1 MHCVAYYSNS
11 NRTCGTL
18 KELSDN
24 QLNRLLEAKN
34 VREKEQLETNRH
46 YEQCRTI
53 PEKSQ
58 FNSSVHGI
66 HSDPCCK
73 LFTKILCPS
82 KKQKLPDTSNVLE
95 RTKRQKQ
102 YISNTDLFPKTCFKC
117 NVNRKKKK
125 GKIVNAHK
133 ITLQSTALNLKL
145 AAMKLND
152 EPQIIQFNARG
163 TSVESAQYLM
173 EKELMIHNACY
184 TDYIRCLKEETEC
197 SSTNSGATGDF
208 DAVKQFINANILN
221 SNNAVS
227 MIKLHSLYKTGID
240 NVNARS
246 YRAKLKERILS
257 EYGTQLIFLTINS
270 TTPQVVV
277 SAEGINSNTIVKNKE
292 QIIKECAKQLRQDI
306 LQYASNY
313 SMPSPLTTEA
323 IADSEKTLPES
334 VNDFIS
340 DLLKPEDHSLSDS
353 MRRLVLSYSSDLIT
367 SVSRGKVVTL
377 KQFLLGVGLHNITGL
392 KTPIRILSH
401 LGHCIDYNLVC
412 EIGTSQAE
420 EAMKHLENM
429 ELTET
434 SIDTPITYWW
444 ADNFNQTL
452 ETQTGHG
459 AIDSTHIVEFTE
471 SNLPKQVSEQI
482 SVLL

>member
-1 MHCVAYYSNS
+1 
-11 NRTCGTL
+11 
-18 KELSDN
+18 
-24 QLNRLLEAKN
+24 
-34 VREKEQLETNRH
+34 
-46 YEQCRTI
+46 
-53 PEKSQ
+53 
-58 FNSSVHGI
+58 
-66 HSDPCCK
+66 
-73 LFTKILCPS
+73 
-82 KKQKLPDTSNVLE
+82 
-95 RTKRQKQ
+95 
-102 YISNTDLFPKTCFKC
+102 
-117 NVNRKKKK
+117 
-125 GKIVNAHK
+125 
-133 ITLQSTALNLKL
+133 
-145 AAMKLND
+145 
-152 EPQIIQFNARG
+152 
-163 TSVESAQYLM
+163 M
-173 EKELMIHNACY
+173 EKELMIHSDCY
-184 TDYIRCLKEETEC
+184 TDHIRCLKEETE
-197 SSTNSGATGDF
+197 SSSSNSGATGEI

-227 MIKLHSLYKTGID
+227 MIKLYSLYKTGID
-240 NVNARS
+240 NMNARS

-257 EYGTQLIFLTINS
+257 EYGTQLLFLNINS

-313 SMPSPLTTEA
+313 AMPWPLTTEA

-340 DLLKPEDHSLSDS
+340 HLLKPEDHSLSDS
-353 MRRLVLSYSSDLIT
+353 MRRLVLSYSSDLIA

-412 EIGTSQAE
+412 EIETSQAE
-420 EAMKHLENM
+420 EAIKHLENM

-452 ETQTGHG
+452 ETKTGHG
-459 AIDSTHIVEFTE
+459 AIDSAHTVEFTE

>member
-1 MHCVAYYSNS
+1 
-11 NRTCGTL
+11 
-18 KELSDN
+18 
-24 QLNRLLEAKN
+24 
-34 VREKEQLETNRH
+34 
-46 YEQCRTI
+46 
-53 PEKSQ
+53 
-58 FNSSVHGI
+58 
-66 HSDPCCK
+66 
-73 LFTKILCPS
+73 
-82 KKQKLPDTSNVLE
+82 
-95 RTKRQKQ
+95 
-102 YISNTDLFPKTCFKC
+102 
-117 NVNRKKKK
+117 
-125 GKIVNAHK
+125 
-133 ITLQSTALNLKL
+133 
-145 AAMKLND
+145 
-152 EPQIIQFNARG
+152 
-163 TSVESAQYLM
+163 M
-173 EKELMIHNACY
+173 EKELMIHNDCY
-184 TDYIRCLKEETEC
+184 TYYIRCLKEETEC

-208 DAVKQFINANILN
+208 DTVKQFISVNILN
-221 SNNAVS
+221 SNNAVY

-257 EYGTQLIFLTINS
+257 EYGTQLLFLTINS

-313 SMPSPLTTEA
+313 SMSWPLATEA

-334 VNDFIS
+334 VNDFVS
-340 DLLKPEDHSLSDS
+340 HLLKPEDHSLSDS
-353 MRRLVLSYSSDLIT
+353 MRRLVLSYSSDLIA

-392 KTPIRILSH
+392 RTPIRILSH
-401 LGHCIDYNLVC
+401 LGHCIDCNLVC
-412 EIGTSQAE
+412 EIETSQAE
-420 EAMKHLENM
+420 EAIKHLENM

-444 ADNFNQTL
+444 ADNFNQIL

>member
-1 MHCVAYYSNS
+1 M
-11 NRTCGTL
+11 T
-18 KELSDN
+18 
-24 QLNRLLEAKN
+24 
-34 VREKEQLETNRH
+34 EKGQLETNRH

-66 HSDPCCK
+66 HLDPCYK

-82 KKQKLPDTSNVLE
+82 KKRKLPDTSNVLE
-95 RTKRQKQ
+95 RTKRQKRS
-102 YISNTDLFPKTCFKC
+102 ISNTDLFPKTCFKC
-117 NVNRKKKK
+117 NVNGKKKK

-133 ITLQSTALNLKL
+133 ITQQSTTLNLKL

-152 EPQIIQFNARG
+152 EPRIIQFNARD

-173 EKELMIHNACY
+173 EKELMIHNDCY
-184 TDYIRCLKEETEC
+184 TDYIRCLKGETEC
-197 SSTNSGATGDF
+197 SSTNSGATDDF

-240 NVNARS
+240 NVNVRS

-257 EYGTQLIFLTINS
+257 EHGTQLLFLTINS

-277 SAEGINSNTIVKNKE
+277 SAEEINSNTIVKSKE

-313 SMPSPLTTEA
+313 SMPWPLTTEA

-340 DLLKPEDHSLSDS
+340 HLLKPEDHSLLDS
-353 MRRLVLSYSSDLIT
+353 MRRLVLSYSSNLIA

-412 EIGTSQAE
+412 EIETSQAE
-420 EAMKHLENM
+420 EAIKHLENM

-452 ETQTGHG
+452 ETQAGHG

-482 SVLL
+482 IVLL